1 MVVLPPKGQ
10 FTSHY
15 IIKQYDPPAK
25 TPAQRFA
32 RLLLQGSFGP
42 SATSLS
48 EAMRMPSAAAWVRDQ
63 MDKPASLLRAH
74 YRQRANS
81 HIRSDHYQ
89 HGTRLACERGS
100 RWNRK
105 AFNRWRDIGKTIVEE
120 STGRGTWY
128 LKIDGIVRTEV
139 ATQPSLAFTS
149 FPSTYVICRNAATPM
164 SSFVEASGMRGRL
177 FVAPNATACQSM
189 SFSTMDMPSVN
200 FHAQGNIPSVNL
212 VNLTDPHVIEDMILQ
227 DVVPPY
233 ACNNFN
239 RTWPNFVRDSLSGLY
254 YIEDRRVELIDNTNG
269 TTTVKKRLLDGRCP
283 QVEKNFLNEE
293 TCVVRSDCSA
303 SAFSGTFVLNAENLR
318 KFYEIDGKYVY
329 RLNNLPMLDTASPCN
344 TTSNR
349 FVRKDANNTGC
360 AADASTQFPSIVSGI
375 ATFLNTLPAGDRGN
389 KRVIDLA
396 TPLNCSDPNS
406 NAKGKSFTVTIPG
419 TADLSCWTHSYSWEW
434 SVVVW
439 NDWVVNH
446 PGNPKYHRESK
457 VNPIAEVAESEK
469 VAGNLE
475 SSVTLHYPPWG
486 FHQANFHNNRWRF
499 ESERVGSWGDRYV
512 DRSVSE
518 TRCVPLL
525 LNSLLCSPVY
535 HSMLFQIQ
543 PGLLM

>member
-1 MVVLPPKGQ
+1 
-10 FTSHY
+10 
-15 IIKQYDPPAK
+15 
-25 TPAQRFA
+25 
-32 RLLLQGSFGP
+32 
-42 SATSLS
+42 
-48 EAMRMPSAAAWVRDQ
+48 

-89 HGTRLACERGS
+89 HGTRLACEPGS

-105 AFNRWRDIGKTIVEE
+105 AFNRWRDIGKTIIEE
-120 STGRGTWY
+120 PTGRGTWY
-128 LKIDGIVRTEV
+128 LKIDGVVRTEV
-139 ATQPSLAFTS
+139 AAQPSKAFTS

-164 SSFVEASGMRGRL
+164 SSFVQAPGMKGRL

-189 SFSTMDMPSVN
+189 SFITMDMPSVH

-212 VNLTDPHVIEDMILQ
+212 VNLTDPNVIEDMILQ

-233 ACNNFN
+233 ACNNFT
-239 RTWPNFVRDSLSGLY
+239 RTWPNFVRDNLSGLY

-318 KFYEIDGKYVY
+318 KFYDIDGKYLY
-329 RLNNLPMLDTASPCN
+329 RLSGLPLLDTPSPCN
-344 TTSNR
+344 INSNR
-349 FVRKDANNTGC
+349 FVRKNATGDSSGC
-360 AADASTQFPSIVSGI
+360 ASDASDASTQFPSIGSAI
-375 ATFLNTLPAGDRGN
+375 ATFLNALPAGDRGN

-396 TPLNCSDPNS
+396 TTLNCSDLNS

-419 TADLSCWTHSYSWEW
+419 TTNLSCWTHSYSWEW
-434 SVVVW
+434 SVVVM

-457 VNPIAEVAESEK
+457 VNPIAEVAEREK

-475 SSVTLHYPPWG
+475 SSVTLTYPPWD
-486 FHQANFHNNRWRF
+486 FHQWNFHNNKWRF
-499 ESERVGSWGDRYV
+499 ESERVGSWGD
-512 DRSVSE
+512 
-518 TRCVPLL
+518 
-525 LNSLLCSPVY
+525 
-535 HSMLFQIQ
+535 M
-543 PGLLM
+543 